1 MDSFRPSVARK
12 RRLPPQSRFS
22 EHASGFSRL
31 FLHLQG
37 TRKPELQMRRVSPPK
52 SVPPLA
58 KAGHN
63 LRSSLERAKLL
74 GNLWPNYDQ
83 VRFAE
88 DGNAVFRE
96 MRERMDKP

>member
-1 MDSFRPSVARK
+1 MDSFRRSRARK
-12 RRLPPQSRFS
+12 RHLPAVSRFS
-22 EHASGFSRL
+22 EHASGFSSL
-31 FLHLQG
+31 FPYAQEAAQ
-37 TRKPELQMRRVSPPK
+37 PELQMRRVSPPK
-52 SVPPLA
+52 SMPPLA